1 MTVSST
7 RASTGEG
14 VVRGRVAVERA
25 GWVHA
30 VRALLLAVGAFGA
43 GFATGCSEP
52 ARAEEPVDTRVPVE
66 LATVAVGPVDR
77 PIEASATL
85 RAKRDFDLAFQVPGV
100 VRDVRVDVGQRV
112 RKGQVLAAIDPTTIL
127 AGLSQAEEGRRKAT
141 RDRDRAELL
150 GKSGAIP
157 TAQIDDARTQST
169 LAEASLASARYLA
182 SNTVLVA
189 PEDGFVDARDVE
201 LGEVVAAG
209 RPILKLKGLAG
220 GWVAVTDLVDR
231 DAVAVRPGTHAR
243 IHLDA
248 LPDRPLEGTVVRI
261 APSASRGTGTFEV
274 EIAVTPEPR
283 ANGEAKGERRDA
295 LLSGLTGR
303 VAIDRKFDV
312 AARVPLSAIVGGE
325 GDRGAVFVVEG
336 GKARRREVRIAFLA
350 GDQVALREPLGAGE
364 VVSRGAEHLAD
375 GSIVRVVGA
384 EVGDHAGAKT
394 P

>member
-1 MTVSST
+1 MTVSS
-7 RASTGEG
+7 
-14 VVRGRVAVERA
+14 GRTW
-25 GWVHA
+25 GD
-30 VRALLLAVGAFGA
+30 GA
-43 GFATGCSEP
+43 GSLRGAVLAGLVLVVSALAGCSEP
-52 ARAEEPVDTRVPVE
+52 ARAEAPADTRVPVE
-66 LATVAVGPVDR
+66 IARVAVGPVDR

-85 RAKRDFDLAFQVPGV
+85 RAKRDYDLAFQVPGV

-127 AGLSQAEEGRRKAT
+127 AGLSQAEEGRNKAS
-141 RDRDRAELL
+141 RDRARAELL
-150 GKSGAIP
+150 GRSGAIP
-157 TAQIDDARTQST
+157 TVQIDDARTQST

-201 LGEVVAAG
+201 QGEVVAAG
-209 RPILKLKGLAG
+209 RPVLRLKGTAG
-220 GWVAVTDLVDR
+220 GWIAVADLVDR
-231 DAVAVRPGTHAR
+231 DAVAVRLGTPAR
-243 IHLDA
+243 IHVDA
-248 LPDRPLEGTVVRI
+248 LPDRPLEGVVARI

-274 EIAVTPEPR
+274 EIAVTAPPAAGLKPR
-283 ANGEAKGERRDA
+283 APGARGARGAKVADGGAHDD

-303 VAIDRKFDV
+303 VAIERRIEV

-325 GDRGAVFVVEG
+325 GDRGAVFVIEG

-350 GDQVALREPLGAGE
+350 GDQVALREPLGAGD

-375 GSIVRVVGA
+375 GAGVRVVEAEAAGGA
-384 EVGDHAGAKT
+384 REAT